1 MTVSEQSGQ
10 TWENIPAGGT
20 YSGFGFN
27 GTWNGITNAIPTA
40 FSLNGTAC
48 SVN

>member
-1 MTVSEQSGQ
+1 MPRQSLLLEAV
-10 TWENIPAGGT
+10 TRAPAGGT

-27 GTWNGITNAIPTA
+27 GTWNGITNSIPTA

-48 SVN
+48 IVN

>member
-10 TWENIPAGGT
+10 IWENIPAGGT
-20 YSGFGFN
+20 YSRFGFN

-48 SVN
+48 TVN